1 MKKVLVVSSVQSPPI
16 QAGNQKC
23 IYEYCELLKSIGL
36 DVYFLYVE
44 GREKADKSL
53 KVYWGN
59 KLFVYR
65 RNFIFDIPKRAFILL
80 RKAVTGYNNID
91 DLYPIGLTRYVGKL
105 QNNFCFD
112 YIIINYLTLSKLF
125 ASNLSCKKI
134 LYAHDCLSF
143 KKLRLGV
150 KHFWIDLSPNQ
161 EAKGLQRSDIV
172 LSIQEN
178 ESIYFKYLHPKGEV
192 ITVYSNFNI
201 KQQAITGNKK
211 ILFLSGKSALNV
223 NGINY
228 FLTKV
233 FPLVLEKEPDAELII
248 GGSICDVLP
257 ESDNRN
263 VKIVGRV
270 ASEESFYG
278 MGDIAINPIYQGTG
292 LKIKTFEA
300 LSYGKVTV
308 VHPHSAEGVYKP
320 QEAPIFMGSTPQDF
334 AVHLIKALSDIEM
347 RKIYSHKSVTYIQ
360 TLNQFIEQQYRKI
373 LL

>member
-1 MKKVLVVSSVQSPPI
+1 MKKILVVSSVQSPPI

-44 GREKADKSL
+44 GRVKADQSL
-53 KVYWGN
+53 KLYWGN

-80 RKAVTGYNNID
+80 RKAVIGYNHVD
-91 DLYPIGLTRYVGKL
+91 DLYPIGLTRYVEKL
-105 QNNFCFD
+105 QNRLCFD

-125 ASNLSCKKI
+125 TLNLGCKKI

-161 EAKGLQRSDIV
+161 EAEGLQRADIV

-178 ESIYFKYLHPKGEV
+178 ESTYFKYLHPKGE
-192 ITVYSNFNI
+192 IMTVYSNFNI
-201 KQQAITGNKK
+201 KQQMITCNKR
-211 ILFLSGKSALNV
+211 ILFLSGKSVLNV

-233 FPLVLEKEPDAELII
+233 FPLVLKKEPDAELII
-248 GGSICDVLP
+248 GGSICEVLP
-257 ESDNRN
+257 VIDNPN

-270 ASEESFYG
+270 TSEDDFYG
-278 MGDIAINPIYQGTG
+278 MGDIVINPIYQGTG

-308 VHPHSAEGVYKP
+308 VHPHSAEGIYMP
-320 QEAPIFMGSTPQDF
+320 QEAPIFMGNTSQDF
-334 AVHLIKALSDIEM
+334 AMHLIKALSDIEL
-347 RKIYSHKSVTYIQ
+347 RKIYSHKSIIYIQ